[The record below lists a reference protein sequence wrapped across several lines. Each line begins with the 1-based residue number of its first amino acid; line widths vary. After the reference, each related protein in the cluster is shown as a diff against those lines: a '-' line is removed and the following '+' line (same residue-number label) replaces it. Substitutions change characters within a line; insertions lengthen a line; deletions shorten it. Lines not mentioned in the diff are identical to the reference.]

1 MTRQWVAGILLA
13 LTLVAGAHADT
24 RETMQKNLARYE
36 KYLGDPVDQFQFWT
50 LYKWQLVGP
59 TKVVVWSTIN
69 DAYLVTV
76 EDPCPDLEWANT
88 IALTS
93 KQSHFVSAKFDSV
106 TFGKGQCQIKQIQ
119 PIDYKRMLKD
129 GPDDAGK

>member
-1 MTRQWVAGILLA
+1 MTRRIVAALA
-13 LTLVAGAHADT
+13 LALALVASAHADT
-24 RETMQKNLARYE
+24 RETMQKNLTRFE
-36 KYLGDPVDQFQFWT
+36 KYAGAPIDQFQYWT

-59 TKVVVWSTIN
+59 TKVVVWTTIN

-93 KQSHFVSAKFDSV
+93 KQSHFVSTKFDFV

-119 PIDYKRMLKD
+119 PIDYKQMLKD
-129 GPDDAGK
+129 GPDKAGT